1 MAPLP
6 RPTHSSSTRPGWGDH
21 PPGPDPSMGGPNGGS
36 GAYAILALPDLCL
49 GIVSGRLETTQVS
62 LGVLLCY
69 ATRSPGMPG
78 AFFVSLL
85 IDALLARTDGS
96 QEGKGP

>member
-1 MAPLP
+1 MAI
-6 RPTHSSSTRPGWGDH
+6 R
-21 PPGPDPSMGGPNGGS
+21 
-36 GAYAILALPDLCL
+36 ALPDLCL

-85 IDALLARTDGS
+85 IDALPTVASFGSVARRDGS
-96 QEGKGP
+96 HALIERCRPSRRTTSYCPAGSPQFDVVVARA